1 MSLRR
6 KLRRFTASAMAICML
21 ATSGS
26 MPTWAAELAADPV
39 PEAVENGKVTIEES
53 ENGTVELVNEA
64 TEEEGFP
71 AGTQIQLLVTADEGY
86 TIDAFTVTKAESME
100 DVAYN
105 ALGGGQ
111 MVFTMPEE
119 DVTVAAT
126 FKEQEVTLADDLQA
140 AQDAQAASIEAAQ
153 TEQTETEETTAAP
166 AEEQGNQDGTTMEEA
181 DSYTVYLRPTAA
193 KFLGF
198 DGTEDTSVT
207 AKAGDTVTVNVT
219 SGTVDV
225 TEFLV
230 YDNASGELLHSDDE
244 IKDAYSFTMPEQDV
258 IITVSVQPKI
268 NTLAARIGGVA
279 TVISNTPSF
288 EYSSV
293 GWGTGS
299 TAQYTFS
306 VDGSTFIVYCAEP
319 NRATPKVGAQYTYNP
334 AGAANGTY
342 WTGTTPNADIN
353 NAAKVLYYGYGG
365 PSDVTWLFASTDA
378 ERCIMTHVA
387 LAQVI
392 YDDWNNTS
400 ADPDYKLNAT
410 GYAKAMEYRNW
421 AISQSIPDGVQVF
434 IADSGTGQTTSGSL
448 GQMLFGLSYVP
459 PQNGKMQLQKVS
471 GNSTITDWN
480 PNYSR
485 ENAQYGVYRSAAD
498 AYNDTNR
505 VGTLT
510 TDALGNSNQLEVS
523 AGTYYVLEK
532 VSSKGY
538 TLDTTLHTVNV
549 TAGQTAT
556 FTSYE
561 PPLNDPIGISIQK
574 MDADGNTVSAEGAG
588 SLEGAEFTL
597 RYYAVDPNTI
607 GSFSDLS
614 GVNPTRTWTLRTLY
628 NEYLQGYSADLA
640 DENWVSGDAF
650 YYDSMGVPVFPVGVV
665 TVQETKAPTG
675 YTLDNSVTDSSGN
688 AVLETQ
694 NGVTLI
700 RFNNLWN
707 MAIVR
712 TSNGVEVGPDNPIA
726 VKEQVIRGGVTVGK
740 NDSETDKNSPQGG
753 ATFEGATFQI
763 ISLNAND
770 VVVEGRT
777 YGNGQVVKT
786 FEIAEGE
793 TSWRSAADLL
803 PYGNYRI
810 VEIDSPEGYLL
821 MGTTQ
826 KDFAITYDGQMVDLT
841 GTNAI
846 EDDVIRGGVRI
857 EKRDAENRDTTP
869 QGGATLTGGTYAIT
883 TLNDSDVVVE
893 GHTYSKGQVVKTAT
907 IPAGQTYWESA
918 ADLLPYGH
926 YSVIETDSPLGYLLP
941 DDLEATEFQIE
952 EDGVIV
958 DLTGDH
964 NAFFDPVIRG
974 GLKVE
979 KHDFESGDNVPQG
992 AASLDEFSIDII
1004 TLNANPVL
1012 VEGTWYANG
1021 AVVKSVDVDGSWTS
1035 AKNLLPYG
1043 TYKVVETA
1051 GPEGYLL
1058 DGKTEVTFS
1067 VTEDGKIVDLGAENN
1082 TIADQVVRGDFR
1094 FNKRDLN
1101 TNRDMANIPFEITSQ
1116 STGESHIVVTDE
1128 NGQYN
1133 SESAYIPHSQDTNG
1147 GTVNSGL
1154 WFGLD
1159 SEGKN
1164 VPVDDSLGALP
1175 YDTYTITELPCE
1187 GNEGKVL
1194 YSGSFT
1200 ISRNDYVLD
1209 LGTIYNED
1217 QPPKG
1222 ITTLAV
1228 DEETGT
1234 KYGMADEDATIV
1246 DTVSYYGL
1254 EEGSA
1259 YRLVGTLMDK
1269 STGEAVVN
1277 ADGEPITAERRFNAA
1292 VSGHG
1297 EIENTFRFDA
1307 TAYAGKDVV
1316 VFEELYDGSGDLIAE
1331 HKEIDDLDQ
1340 TISYPSIGTSVMD
1353 LETGDQIS
1361 MADDRITLVDTVEYH
1376 NVQVGRILTVTGI
1389 LYDKTT
1395 GRPALDDY
1403 GSQITAEATFI
1414 PSRKDGTVDVT
1425 FVFSGV
1431 RLAGTEVVAFET
1443 LERANVEYAVHAD
1456 INDESQMSYIPGI
1469 STTALDD
1476 TTNKHI
1482 SNPDTVVSVTEKIS
1496 YESLLPGQEYVA
1508 TASFVSAETGDQLY
1522 DAQGNAIRQSVTFTA
1537 EEQDG
1542 EVSIPFTFDGSNLE
1556 GFTGVMTETITFNGV
1571 VVAEETSLDNED
1583 QTIHFS
1589 RIRTE
1594 ALDDLTEMH
1603 IAKAGD
1609 ISFKDRLSYENL
1621 IPGETYVATATAMD
1635 AEAQTP
1641 ARDADGDIITATTTF
1656 TARSA
1661 DGEVELQFDFDGSNL
1676 AGKTLVVFDSVT
1688 LNGNEVGYHRDYAD
1702 TNQQIQIPAVS
1713 TTLSDSET
1721 DFHVAYADDEVIV
1734 TDEIQY
1740 ENLLPGYS
1748 YVLTSELRQAS
1759 TGEVLPGRNMTQRQT
1774 FTPDTPDGTLTVT
1787 WTIDATDL
1795 QDDTVV
1801 AYEDIAIRK
1810 NFYTNVSVAEHKIL
1824 TDEGQSV
1831 RFPEIGT
1838 IAADSETRIDI
1849 TKADGDATVID
1860 TIEFHNL
1867 VAGVQYV
1874 AKGWMVDA
1882 ETGEVMLDDNGAP
1895 IEAQRMF
1902 VPEDNDGTVDVTFR
1916 FQAET
1921 LEGRTG
1927 VFYEEVYYNG
1937 VLVADHKELSDTNQ
1951 DIHFPM
1957 IRTEALDSETGDH
1970 ASNADGSITV
1980 TDTISFWNLPE
1991 HEYVATGTL
2000 MNADTGEAYT
2010 DANGN
2015 PITASTTFTPK
2026 EPDGTVEVVFDF
2038 DGTGKDP
2045 STFTVFENVTLNGVS
2060 VAEHSELADENQQI
2074 RIPAVG
2080 TTAIDSDTELAMSYA
2095 DGTVT
2100 IEDTVTTTNI
2110 LEGRNYK
2117 IKGIVMD
2124 QATGQPMLDASGNQI
2139 TSEISFTAEN
2149 RNETHQVDF
2158 SFDGSQMAG
2167 KTVVV
2172 FEELFQVLEDG
2183 TEVSVANH
2191 QDLSDVGQ
2199 TVVFPHIYT
2208 RAYDEDTTFQVS
2220 ASDGTRTIVDEFSYE
2235 NVLAGL
2241 QYEIRGTIVDAD
2253 TGEAIKDVD
2262 GNEVTLTHRFTA
2274 ASTAGMERVE
2284 YTFDAEGLAGHTL
2297 TVMQELYING
2307 VIVAKDL
2314 SDALEPETIYI
2325 PKITTSVS
2333 DQSTGLNI
2341 TFAGENAVVTDRVS
2355 YANALVGHTYRVEGQ
2370 FYDAETGEPVVD
2382 SSGNAITSSAEF
2394 TVPDTGAGRTAS
2406 GTVDVTFTFNASG
2419 MDGRTIVCYEDLYLG
2434 DNWLTS
2440 HHDLS
2445 SEAQSIHIPRVGTTA
2460 VGEETGVRLVYAGE
2474 KAMIRDTVKYENV
2487 LPNHSYTIVGELR
2500 NGETGA
2506 ALLDDHGNPVTG
2518 TATFTAEAEDG
2529 TCDVT
2534 FTFDAATLAGTE
2546 TVAFERLYINTD
2558 DRGSVIVGTHEI
2570 LSDENQTVYLPHT
2583 VTASTDDE
2591 SGLQVTPSD
2600 GERTITDRISYD
2612 HVIPGL
2618 TYEIRS
2624 RIIDVETG
2632 ETLLDVNG
2640 DEVTASKT
2648 FVPAQ
2653 ASGEESVSFTYDIS
2667 GLAGKDI
2674 RVLSELYYDGH
2685 LVSDDQADALEPET
2699 LYVPEISTS
2708 VEDAATGLNITYAGE
2723 NATITDHV
2731 QFDNLLVGQTYRL
2744 DAIYMDA
2751 ETGEPAVDGDG
2762 NEIRGTA
2769 TFTVPDDGTSRTAS
2783 GTVDVTVTF
2792 NAEGMDGKTI
2802 VCYEDLYLND
2812 YWLTDHHDLSDDGQS
2827 IHIPKVSTIATGVAA
2842 GEQIVYAGEQA
2853 VIRDTVKFENVL
2865 PNHSYTISGVIM
2877 DGETGEALL
2886 DDHGNQITASAT
2898 FTAEQ
2903 ADGSVDLTFTF
2914 DADTLAGTET
2924 IAFEELYI
2932 NTDDRGS
2939 VLVGDHKDLEDSDQR
2954 VLLPHAKTASTDDA
2968 TGLQIT
2974 ASEGERT
2981 ITDQVSYD
2989 HLKTG
2994 LTYEVRSRI
3003 IDLDTNEV
3011 LKTVDGEDV
3020 TATTTFVP
3028 ENEEGV
3034 VDVTFTFNAA
3044 GLEGKDIRV
3053 LSEVYYNDVLI
3064 ADDQP
3069 DALEPET
3076 LYIPKIGTSVADQ
3089 STGLNITYAGEDAYV
3104 VDTVAFEN
3112 LLVGQTYTLQA
3123 TFMDAETG
3131 EAAVDGDGKPIT
3143 GTAEFTVPDNGTD
3156 RTASG
3161 TAEVTIRFNAADM
3174 DGKTIVCFE
3183 DLYLN
3188 RHWLTKHHDL
3198 TSEEQSIHIPKV
3210 STSAIG
3216 VVADEQLVYAGEQAV
3231 IKDTVQVENI
3241 LPGQS
3246 YEIRGVVYNQETG
3259 EPLLDDHGQEIRSS
3273 AAFVAEAADV
3283 TVDLTFT
3290 FDADTLAGTKTVVY
3304 EELYIVTD
3312 HGNVIVGD
3320 HKEQGDTDQQVWI
3333 PYLQTVS
3340 TDDATGLQLT
3350 ASEGERTITDQISY
3364 DHILPGLTY
3373 EVRSRIVDVET
3384 GETIK
3389 TVDGADVTATT
3400 TFVPEEESGEVS
3412 VSFTFDTVGLAGKD
3426 IRVLSEIYYNGVLIA
3441 DDQPDALE
3449 PETLYIPEIGT
3460 SVSDDDTGMKMSFA
3474 DDTVTI
3480 TDTVSY
3486 RNLLT
3491 NVPFTLKAVLMDK
3504 ETGEVALDAEG
3515 EEIRSEASFMVSGD
3529 AKTTDGTVDVKFV
3542 FDATGL
3548 DGKTVVAFEE
3558 LYYDDVWITSHEN
3571 LESPEQT
3578 LVFPKV
3584 ETSAIGTVTGE
3595 QLLFP
3600 EEDAVIEDTIFYST
3614 VIAGENYLLVG
3625 TLADQETGEALVD
3638 ENGDPLTAETTFTAE
3653 ETSGTETMEF
3663 IFDATGMEGK
3673 TIVVYEDLYV
3683 ETEDGYVQVGQHM
3696 DQDSEEQM
3704 VFIPEISTSLVDD
3717 VTENDMS
3724 EASKD
3729 MSFTDTLSYRNLKPG
3744 LSYTASGVLVDPET
3758 EEPVLDDNGEE
3769 IRGETTFVPEEAD
3782 GTIEVKF
3789 TFDGETLE
3797 GKTLVAFEEL
3807 TFEGNL
3813 IAIHK
3818 DAEDLGQTIVVPK
3831 IRTNATD
3838 MQTGTQNSN
3847 ADSTVTIEDEVSF
3860 DNLYIGRE
3868 YTVEGMLMDKAT
3880 GEPLLDANG
3889 NTITASTTFIA
3900 GGDDAE
3906 ETGETISGTVTLTFT
3921 FDGSALAGTTAVAFE
3936 TLYYDGKEVAVHADL
3951 SDEDQTIWFPSL
3963 ETEATDTADGDH
3975 TINGNGI
3982 VNIRDQVTFTGLI
3995 VGERYRLEGVL
4006 MDKATGMPF
4015 LVNGQAVTAETT
4027 FVPETSD
4034 GTVEVMFTFDVSGLT
4049 EDMDLVAFERLYLAD
4064 TDLTDE
4070 DALVGSH
4077 EDLTDESQTVHVIAP
4092 PVVQTDDNTQ
4102 AAQHLGVVIVAAI
4115 ILAAAGISTLVSK
4128 KRKKK

>member
-1 MSLRR
+1 MSLKR

-126 FKEQEVTLADDLQA
+126 FKALEVTLADDLQA

-153 TEQTETEETTAAP
+153 TETEETTAAP
-166 AEEQGNQDGTTMEEA
+166 AEAQGNQDGIPMEEA

-258 IITVSVQPKI
+258 IITVSVQSKI

-306 VDGSTFIVYCAEP
+306 VDGSTFIAYCAEP

-471 GNSTITDWN
+471 GNNTITDWN

-510 TDALGNSNQLEVS
+510 TDALGNSNVLEVS

-556 FTSYE
+556 FTSTE
-561 PPLNDPIGISIQK
+561 PPLNDPLSIVIQK
-574 MDADGNTVSAEGAG
+574 MDADGNTVGPEGSG
-588 SLEGAEFTL
+588 SLEGAEFTV
-597 RYYAVDPNTI
+597 RYYAVDPSTVN
-607 GSFSDLS
+607 SLSDLN
-614 GVNPTRTWTLRTLY
+614 GVNPTRTWVLQTKWDEGY
-628 NEYLQGYSADLA
+628 NGYISGID
-640 DENWVSGDAF
+640 DYYWVAGDSF
-650 YYDSMGVPVFPVGVV
+650 YYVDGFASVPVGIV

-675 YTLDNSVTDSSGN
+675 YTLDNAYTTVSGEGL
-688 AVLETQ
+688 AVE
-694 NGVTLI
+694 NGIALI
-700 RFNNLWN
+700 KMENLWN
-707 MAIVR
+707 LAIVT
-712 TSNGVEVGPDNPIA
+712 TSNGLVLNEDNPIA
-726 VKEQVIRGGVTVGK
+726 VKEQVIRGGVTVEK
-740 NDSETDKNSPQGG
+740 RDSETDKNSPQGG

-770 VVVEGRT
+770 VVVEGRS
-777 YGNGQVVKT
+777 YGYGQVVKT
-786 FEIAEGE
+786 FSIAKGE

-803 PYGNYRI
+803 PYGNYRV
-810 VEIDSPEGYLL
+810 VEVESPQGYLL
-821 MGTTQ
+821 MGTIQ
-826 KDFAITYDGQMVDLT
+826 KDFSITYDGQMVDLT

-883 TLNDSDVVVE
+883 TLNDKDVVVE

-926 YSVIETDSPLGYLLP
+926 YSVIETDAPLGYLLP

-1021 AVVKSVDVDGSWTS
+1021 AVVKSVDVEGSWTS

-1067 VTEDGKIVDLGAENN
+1067 VTEDGKIVDLGAEDN

-1116 STGESHIVVTDE
+1116 STGESHIVMTDE

-1159 SEGKN
+1159 AEGNN
-1164 VPVDDSLGALP
+1164 VPVNDELGALP

-1194 YSGSFT
+1194 YTGSFT

-1234 KYGMADEDATIV
+1234 KYGMADADATIV

-1297 EIENTFRFDA
+1297 EIENTFHFDA

-1496 YESLLPGQEYVA
+1496 YESLLPGKDYVA
-1508 TASFVSAETGDQLY
+1508 SASFVSAETGDQLY

-1537 EEQDG
+1537 EEKDG

-1556 GFTGVMTETITFNGV
+1556 GFTGVMTETITYNGV
-1571 VVAEETSLDNED
+1571 VVAEETSLDNAD

-1609 ISFKDRLSYENL
+1609 ISFTDRLSYENL

-1641 ARDADGDIITATTTF
+1641 ARDADGDVITATTTF
-1656 TARSA
+1656 TARNA

-1774 FTPDTPDGTLTVT
+1774 FTPDTPAGTLTVT

-1795 QDDTVV
+1795 KDDTVV

-1831 RFPEIGT
+1831 RFPEIET
-1838 IAADSETRIDI
+1838 TAADSETKIDI

-1874 AKGWMVDA
+1874 AKGWMVDS
-1882 ETGEVMLDDNGAP
+1882 ETGDVMLDDNGAP

-1937 VLVADHKELSDTNQ
+1937 AMVADHKEQSDTNQ

-2000 MNADTGEAYT
+2000 YNADTGEVYT
-2010 DANGN
+2010 DAQGN
-2015 PITASTTFTPK
+2015 PITASTTFTPDEK
-2026 EPDGTVEVVFDF
+2026 DGTVDVVFTF

-2045 STFTVFENVTLNGVS
+2045 TTFTVFENVTLNGVS

-2124 QATGQPMLDASGNQI
+2124 QATGQPMLDAAGNQI

-2191 QDLSDVGQ
+2191 QDLSDIGQ

-2220 ASDGTRTIVDEFSYE
+2220 ASDGERTIVDEFNYE

-2241 QYEIRGTIVDAD
+2241 QYEIRGTIVDAE
-2253 TGEAIKDVD
+2253 TGDVIKDVD
-2262 GNEVTLTHRFTA
+2262 GNEVTLTHRSTA
-2274 ASTAGMERVE
+2274 ATTAGMERVE
-2284 YTFDAEGLAGHTL
+2284 YTFDAEGLEGHTL

-2307 VIVAKDL
+2307 VVVAKDL
-2314 SDALEPETIYI
+2314 SNALEPETIYI
-2325 PKITTSVS
+2325 PKIETSVS

-2341 TFAGENAVVTDRVS
+2341 TFAGENAVVTDRVT
-2355 YANALVGHTYRVEGQ
+2355 YENALVGHTYRVEGQ
-2370 FYDAETGEPVVD
+2370 FYDAETGEPVED
-2382 SSGNAITSSAEF
+2382 GSGNAITSSAEF

-2406 GTVDVTFTFNASG
+2406 GTVDVTFTFNAEG
-2419 MDGRTIVCYEDLYLG
+2419 MDGRTIVCFEDLYLN
-2434 DNWLTS
+2434 DYWLTD

-2474 KAMIRDTVKYENV
+2474 KAVIRDTVKYENV
-2487 LPNHSYTIVGELR
+2487 LPGNSYSIVGELR

-2546 TVAFERLYINTD
+2546 TVAFEKLYINTD
-2558 DRGSVIVGTHEI
+2558 DRGSVIVGAHEV

-2583 VTASTDDE
+2583 ITASTDDG

-2653 ASGEESVSFTYDIS
+2653 ASGEEGVSFTYDIS

-2827 IHIPKVSTIATGVAA
+2827 IHIPKVSTAATGVAA

-2954 VLLPHAKTASTDDA
+2954 VLIPHAKTASTDDA

-3053 LSEVYYNDVLI
+3053 LSE
-3064 ADDQP
+3064 
-3069 DALEPET
+3069 
-3076 LYIPKIGTSVADQ
+3076 
-3089 STGLNITYAGEDAYV
+3089 
-3104 VDTVAFEN
+3104 
-3112 LLVGQTYTLQA
+3112 
-3123 TFMDAETG
+3123 
-3131 EAAVDGDGKPIT
+3131 
-3143 GTAEFTVPDNGTD
+3143 
-3156 RTASG
+3156 
-3161 TAEVTIRFNAADM
+3161 
-3174 DGKTIVCFE
+3174 
-3183 DLYLN
+3183 
-3188 RHWLTKHHDL
+3188 
-3198 TSEEQSIHIPKV
+3198 
-3210 STSAIG
+3210 
-3216 VVADEQLVYAGEQAV
+3216 
-3231 IKDTVQVENI
+3231 
-3241 LPGQS
+3241 
-3246 YEIRGVVYNQETG
+3246 
-3259 EPLLDDHGQEIRSS
+3259 
-3273 AAFVAEAADV
+3273 
-3283 TVDLTFT
+3283 
-3290 FDADTLAGTKTVVY
+3290 
-3304 EELYIVTD
+3304 
-3312 HGNVIVGD
+3312 
-3320 HKEQGDTDQQVWI
+3320 
-3333 PYLQTVS
+3333 
-3340 TDDATGLQLT
+3340 
-3350 ASEGERTITDQISY
+3350 
-3364 DHILPGLTY
+3364 
-3373 EVRSRIVDVET
+3373 
-3384 GETIK
+3384 
-3389 TVDGADVTATT
+3389 
-3400 TFVPEEESGEVS
+3400 
-3412 VSFTFDTVGLAGKD
+3412 
-3426 IRVLSEIYYNGVLIA
+3426 IYYNGILIA

-3758 EEPVLDDNGEE
+3758 EEPVLDDNGDE

-3789 TFDGETLE
+3789 TFAGETLE

-3847 ADSTVTIEDEVSF
+3847 ADSTVKIEDEVSF

-3906 ETGETISGTVTLTFT
+3906 ETGETISGTVTLAFT

-3982 VNIRDQVTFTGLI
+3982 VNIRDQVNFTGLI

-4006 MDKATGMPF
+4006 MDKATGLPF
-4015 LVNGQAVTAETT
+4015 LVNGRAVTAETT